1 MGGTNWQ
8 FSGERMYQHIIYM
21 SYSTAIKT
29 ILLTTVIMLVLD
41 AIYLTATSKIMIP
54 QIMKIQNAPVQF
66 RILGAILCYICLVGG
81 LYYFILREHRPIFD
95 AFLLGIVIYGV
106 YEFTNYAILKRWKW
120 EIVVMDTIWGGILM
134 ALTTWVV
141 YNIVR

>member
-1 MGGTNWQ
+1 
-8 FSGERMYQHIIYM
+8 M

-29 ILLTTVIMLVLD
+29 VLLTTVIMLVLD
-41 AIYLTATSKIMIP
+41 AIYLTTTSKIMIP

-95 AFLLGIVIYGV
+95 AFLFGIVIYGV

-120 EIVVMDTIWGGILM
+120 EVVVMDTIWGGILM

-141 YNIVR
+141 YSIVR